1 MAGIS
6 LVDGLVAI
14 VVLAIGLGALSRF
27 HGEMIAAGRVAK
39 TRIQAVILA
48 QQKMEEL
55 RTNFG
60 RADYAGR
67 TSGSDRPVS
76 GAFRRRWRVT
86 NGVDPERKEIEVTV
100 GWTNARQ
107 GERSTSLRSTLTW
120 DNPALSAVATDPGVF
135 SATGAIPLPSG
146 GGLMGDKAIHT
157 LTPDDLAGP
166 DNGDGTRFVK
176 TAGGQVLLLDSK
188 NRRLLTASP
197 GMLRISG
204 SVSLDAVDPPGGFS
218 RSNLADLV
226 LLVSDAGVCTR
237 ALSAGRLDYHCYV
250 GSRWFGRLGLMARS
264 SPTGALIPLPDYG
277 TRQGRAC
284 PATYRYASNEALT
297 RDAHYRA
304 TADDAV
310 MAPFLAGT
318 LDNQNIVIMGRDGE
332 CMVSPDVS
340 GGVSG
345 TSQ

>member
-27 HGEMIAAGRVAK
+27 HGEMIASGRVAK

-55 RTNFG
+55 RANFE

-67 TSGSDRPVS
+67 ASGTDRPVS
-76 GAFRRRWRVT
+76 GAFTRRWRVT
-86 NGVDPERKEIEVTV
+86 NGVDPERKDIEVIV
-100 GWTNARQ
+100 DWTDARQ
-107 GERSTSLRSTLTW
+107 GERSTSLRSALIW
-120 DNPALSAVATDPGVF
+120 DNPVLSAAATDPGVF
-135 SATGAIPLPSG
+135 SAARAIPLPSG
-146 GGLMGDKAIHT
+146 GGVMGDNAIYT
-157 LTPDDLAGP
+157 LTADDLAGP

-176 TAGGQVLLLDSK
+176 TAGGEVLLLDSK

-197 GMLRISG
+197 RMLRING
-204 SVSLDAVDPPGGFS
+204 SVSLDTEDPPGGFT
-218 RSNLADLV
+218 RLNLADLALV
-226 LLVSDAGVCTR
+226 VSDAGVCTR
-237 ALSAGRLDYHCYV
+237 VLSAGRLDYHCYV
-250 GSRWFGRLGLMARS
+250 GSRWFGRLGPMARNS
-264 SPTGALIPLPDYG
+264 ATGALIPLPDYG
-277 TRQGRAC
+277 ARQGRAC
-284 PATYRYASNEALT
+284 PATYLYASNEALT
-297 RDAHYRA
+297 QDAHYRA

-310 MAPFLAGT
+310 IAPFLAGT

-332 CMVSPDVS
+332 CMAPRGVS